1 MLPASAS
8 VPPASGDRF
17 AATRWS
23 LVAAA
28 GALDAD
34 AARRAL
40 IELCLRYWYPV
51 YGYVR
56 GCGHAST
63 VAQDIT
69 RGFFEDL
76 LQQRLSLE
84 EVRHRGRFREF
95 LMAALNRFL
104 NRDWRQAREQSPVA
118 EFEQPL
124 PWSELE
130 ARYRNEAATG
140 LTPEQTYQRSY
151 ALEVL
156 GSALARLRQEAA
168 QAGRQGMF
176 EAMEPYLSAD
186 PAPGQFEELAR
197 MLGIRPLAAVVAL
210 KRLRQRFRELA
221 ESELVQTVAS
231 AADLEVEREALA
243 RALAPQG

>member
-1 MLPASAS
+1 MHPVSAS
-8 VPPASGDRF
+8 RPPASGEAF

-23 LVAAA
+23 LVAVA
-28 GALDAD
+28 GAHDPD

-56 GCGHAST
+56 SCGHTAD

-76 LQQRLSLE
+76 LQRRLSMTD
-84 EVRHRGRFREF
+84 VRARGRFREF
-95 LMAALNRFL
+95 LLESLSRFL
-104 NRDWRQAREQSPVA
+104 KSDWRQTREQLPVA
-118 EFEQPL
+118 EFEQPQS
-124 PWSELE
+124 WAELE
-130 ARYRNEAATG
+130 ARHQREQVSG
-140 LTPEQTYQRSY
+140 LTSEQAYQRSY

-156 GSALARLRQEAA
+156 GSAMLRLRREAA
-168 QAGRQGMF
+168 QAGHQAMF
-176 EAMEPYLSAD
+176 EAMEPYLGAE

-197 MLGIRPLAAVVAL
+197 SLGIRPLATVIAL

-221 ESELVQTVAS
+221 DAELTETVAS
-231 AADLEVEREALA
+231 ASDLEAERVALA
-243 RALAPQG
+243 RALGQP